1 MEQNGTNETTTVK
14 MCPFY
19 LNIYK
24 RMRRWFGYTYPYW
37 LTNMDEA
44 ELLKCILQLNM
55 KPNMYLI
62 FVNVACRIRLNNN
75 ATTTRLEEYKKNNVS
90 NDKIIKRK
98 LYYDEN
104 KERIR
109 IYNHHYNQIKTAFS
123 GINIF
128 KKNT

>member
-1 MEQNGTNETTTVK
+1 
-14 MCPFY
+14 
-19 LNIYK
+19 
-24 RMRRWFGYTYPYW
+24 
-37 LTNMDEA
+37 MDEN

-123 GINIF
+123 GINLF